1 MTTKTSVDQYV
12 IMTISDLQ
20 QLADVTAE
28 KTAVK
33 V

>member
-1 MTTKTSVDQYV
+1 MTALNSIDQYV
-12 IMTISDLQ
+12 IITVSDLQ